1 MKRSVPRNR
10 TARSA
15 VLGLPVRR
23 PAPRTLSSRNTSAL
37 RRRIVLGLLVL
48 VALALITVSFR
59 ESEDGPLHGAQG
71 AVASVLQPLEV
82 AVERVA
88 RPFRDAYG
96 WTKDLFTARSENEKL
111 RAENELL
118 EQQVI
123 QNESALQQNV
133 TLKQLLDYREGPSFP
148 ADYDGVAAE
157 VIARPTTAFEQ
168 EIVVTAGSADG
179 VRVNAAVVTADGFVG
194 TVTKVTEDA
203 ARVRLLTDE
212 SSAVSAVD
220 LRTRAAGVVKHGQ
233 SGNSFVLDRVAKK
246 EVVHVG
252 DEIVTAGWRT
262 GGLASLYPKGIP
274 IGRVS
279 FVGGESSDL
288 WQQVLVVSDVDFSA
302 LDSVLVLVPRRQ
314 TPELP

>member
-1 MKRSVPRNR
+1 MSRLPRNR

-23 PAPRTLSSRNTSAL
+23 PASRSLSSRSISAV

-48 VALALITVSFR
+48 LALALITVSFR
-59 ESEDGPLHGAQG
+59 ESQSGPLHDAQG
-71 AVASVLQPLEV
+71 AVASALQPLEV

-96 WTKDLFTARSENEKL
+96 WTKDLFNARSENEEL

-133 TLKQLLDYREGPSFP
+133 LLKRLLEYRDSPSFP
-148 ADYDGVAAE
+148 ADYEGVAAE
-157 VIARPTTAFEQ
+157 VIVQPASAFEQ
-168 EIVVTAGSADG
+168 EVVVSAGSKDG
-179 VRVNAAVVTADGFVG
+179 IRVNAAVVTADGFVG
-194 TVTKVTEDA
+194 TVTRVTETA

-220 LRTRAAGVVKHGQ
+220 LRTRAAGVVMHGQ
-233 SGNSFVLDRVAKK
+233 SGNALVLERVSKR
-246 EVVHVG
+246 ENVRRG

-279 FVGGESSDL
+279 FVGGLSTDL
-288 WQQVLVVSDVDFSA
+288 WQQVLIESDVDFTA
-302 LDSVLVLVPRRQ
+302 LDAVLVLVPRRPS
-314 TPELP
+314 PELP

>member
-1 MKRSVPRNR
+1 MSRLPRNR
-10 TARSA
+10 TAKSA

-23 PAPRTLSSRNTSAL
+23 PAPRSLSSRSTSAL
-37 RRRIVLGLLVL
+37 RRRIVLGTLVL
-48 VALALITVSFR
+48 LALVLITVSFR
-59 ESEDGPLHGAQG
+59 ESSDGPLHDAQG
-71 AVASVLQPLEV
+71 AVASALQPLEV

-96 WTKDLFTARSENEKL
+96 WTKDLFNARSENEEL

-133 TLKQLLDYREGPSFP
+133 VLKQLLEYRDSPSFP
-148 ADYDGVAAE
+148 ADYDGVATE
-157 VIARPTTAFEQ
+157 VLVRPSSAFEQ
-168 EIVVTAGSADG
+168 EIVVAAGSSDG
-179 VRVNAAVVTADGFVG
+179 VEVNAAVVTADGFVG
-194 TVTKVTEDA
+194 TVTRVTADA

-212 SSAVSAVD
+212 SSAVSSVD
-220 LRTRAAGVVKHGQ
+220 LRTRAAGVVLHGQ
-233 SGNSFVLDRVAKK
+233 SGNALVLDRVSKR

-279 FVGGESSDL
+279 FVGGLSTDL
-288 WQQVLVVSDVDFSA
+288 WQQVLIESDVDFSA
-302 LDSVLVLVPRRQ
+302 LDSVLVLVPRRAS
-314 TPELP
+314 PELP

>member
-1 MKRSVPRNR
+1 MNRLPRNR

-23 PAPRTLSSRNTSAL
+23 PAPRTLSSRSTSAV

-48 VALALITVSFR
+48 LALALITASFR
-59 ESEDGPLHGAQG
+59 ESQDGPLHDAQG
-71 AVASVLQPLEV
+71 AVASALQPLEV

-96 WTKDLFTARSENEKL
+96 WTKDLFNARSENEEL

-118 EQQVI
+118 RQQVI

-133 TLKQLLDYREGPSFP
+133 VLRQLLEYRDSPSFP
-148 ADYDGVAAE
+148 ADYEGVAAE
-157 VIARPTTAFEQ
+157 VIVQPASAFEQ
-168 EIVVTAGSADG
+168 EIIVSAGSNEG
-179 VRVNAAVVTADGFVG
+179 IEVNAAVVTADGFVG
-194 TVTKVTEDA
+194 TVTRVTDTA

-220 LRTRAAGVVKHGQ
+220 LRTRAAGVVMHGQ
-233 SGNSFVLDRVAKK
+233 SGNALVLERVSKR

-252 DEIVTAGWRT
+252 DEIVTAGWRA

-279 FVGGESSDL
+279 FVGGLSTDL
-288 WQQVLVVSDVDFSA
+288 WQQVLIESDVDFSA
-302 LDSVLVLVPRRQ
+302 LDSVQVLVPRRPS
-314 TPELP
+314 PELP

>member
-1 MKRSVPRNR
+1 M
-10 TARSA
+10 
-15 VLGLPVRR
+15 
-23 PAPRTLSSRNTSAL
+23 
-37 RRRIVLGLLVL
+37 LGLLVL
-48 VALALITVSFR
+48 LALALITVSFR
-59 ESEDGPLHGAQG
+59 ESSDGPLHDAQG

-82 AVERVA
+82 GVERVA
-88 RPFRDAYG
+88 RPFRDAWG
-96 WTKDLFTARSENEKL
+96 WTKDLFNARSENEEL

-118 EQQVI
+118 QQQVI

-133 TLKQLLDYREGPSFP
+133 IFKQLLDYRDSPSFP

-157 VIARPTTAFEQ
+157 VIARPSSAFEQ
-168 EIVVTAGSADG
+168 EIVVSAGSSDG
-179 VRVNAAVVTADGFVG
+179 IRVNAAVVTADGFVG
-194 TVTKVTEDA
+194 TVTKVTGGA

-212 SSAVSAVD
+212 SSAVSSVD
-220 LRTRAAGVVKHGQ
+220 LRTRASGVVLHGQ
-233 SGNSFVLDRVAKK
+233 SGNSLVLDRVSKR

-279 FVGGESSDL
+279 FVGGLSTDL
-288 WQQVLVVSDVDFSA
+288 WQQVLIESDVDFAA
-302 LDSVLVLVPRRQ
+302 LDSVLVLVPRRP